1 MSIEALRWALD
12 KGMEAEL
19 EPTMRY
25 VLLILGNRAD
35 EQGYLYPSITWI
47 EQRTGLSRRTVQRH
61 LQALEEKGL
70 LTRQLREKDGGQRT
84 SDALQ
89 LPLDQPG
96 LFQTKGGDMVTPPR
110 ATVTPRGCHGDTQGG
125 DMVSPY
131 TQEVKHKSS
140 KTKASAFALPDWV
153 PTENWKHFEEMRRK
167 LKKAMTD
174 RAKQMIVNALD
185 KLRAEGE
192 NIAAVL
198 DQSTLKC
205 WTDVYPV
212 KKDAMRPAAGN
223 GYASLSDTDNQLEAK
238 AKSAGVSTIGLSRH
252 VIIGKINEKMGLH

>member
-35 EQGYLYPSITWI
+35 EQGYLYPSISWI

-70 LTRQLREKDGGQRT
+70 LTRQFREKDGGQRT

-96 LFQTKGGDMVTPPR
+96 LFQTRGGVTMTPTR
-110 ATVTPRGCHGDTQGG
+110 AMVTPRGCHGDTQGG

-140 KTKASAFALPDWV
+140 KPRADAFALPDWV
-153 PTENWKHFEEMRRK
+153 PVEAWKDFLDM
-167 LKKAMTD
+167 
-174 RAKQMIVNALD
+174 RAKAKKPPTDKAKKMIITELD
-185 KLRAEGE
+185 KLRAAGE
-192 NIAAVL
+192 DPAKVL
-198 DQSTLKC
+198 DQSTRKN
-205 WTDVYPV
+205 WTDVYPL
-212 KKDAMRPAAGN
+212 KKDAMRPATGS
-223 GYASLSDTDNQLEAK
+223 GYASINDTDNQLEEK
-238 AKSAGVSTIGLSRH
+238 AGKLGISTIGKTKPQL
-252 VIIGKINEKMGLH
+252 VAKINEKMGLH